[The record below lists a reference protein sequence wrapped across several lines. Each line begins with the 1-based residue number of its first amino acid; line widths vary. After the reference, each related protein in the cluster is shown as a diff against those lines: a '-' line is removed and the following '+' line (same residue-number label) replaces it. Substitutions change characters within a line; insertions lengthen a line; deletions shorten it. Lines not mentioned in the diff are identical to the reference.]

1 MASNLHTVITRDEAI
16 VEFKEFVLPA
26 TKRIYESDGIPDYP
40 ARSEAWNN
48 FVDSLNKENRIS
60 DWQAYNWSHPD
71 CNIAPWER

>member
-16 VEFKEFVLPA
+16 ANFTENILPWVKEQ
-26 TKRIYESDGIPDYP
+26 YEQDGVADFP

-48 FVDSLNKENRIS
+48 FVDDLHQDGKIS
-60 DWQAYNWSHPD
+60 DWQVNNWSHPD